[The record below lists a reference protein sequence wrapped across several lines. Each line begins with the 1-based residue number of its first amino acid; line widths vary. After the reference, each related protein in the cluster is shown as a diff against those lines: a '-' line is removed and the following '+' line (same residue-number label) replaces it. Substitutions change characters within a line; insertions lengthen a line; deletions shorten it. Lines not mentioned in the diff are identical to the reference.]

1 MSDDWYEEAQNRKS
15 RRALWEGDLAER
27 QQQQPGVERLWSALT
42 AGDALRGRVIRLITS
57 ALKRVR
63 EQAGAVQCDNCG
75 KWFRSSGGL
84 AVHKRARV

>member
-1 MSDDWYEEAQNRKS
+1 MECS
-15 RRALWEGDLAER
+15 
-27 QQQQPGVERLWSALT
+27 T

-75 KWFRSSGGL
+75 KWFRSSGGGL
-84 AVHKRARV
+84 AVHKSVLLSAEKET

>member
-1 MSDDWYEEAQNRKS
+1 M
-15 RRALWEGDLAER
+15 
-27 QQQQPGVERLWSALT
+27 ERLWSALT

-75 KWFRSSGGL
+75 KWFRSSGGAGSTQESQSL
-84 AVHKRARV
+84 APSGNDTLLE